1 MFLTISYGS
10 WLVPCAKTWDVF
22 AVMFEY
28 LDYSDLSENY
38 KYSRDNVFFD
48 PYGGGLYTMVNTDKP
63 GVCCPPA
70 DITLSCCKVEAIVSV
85 DERGQMVLPKELR
98 EWAHIRTGEKLAVV
112 SWEKDGSISCISL
125 IKAEDLTEMVKNML
139 GPVMKEIL

>member
-1 MFLTISYGS
+1 MADT
-10 WLVPCAKTWDVF
+10 
-22 AVMFEY
+22 
-28 LDYSDLSENY
+28 
-38 KYSRDNVFFD
+38 DNL
-48 PYGGGLYTMVNTDKP
+48 GA
-63 GVCCPPA
+63 CCPTA
-70 DITLSCCKVEAIVSV
+70 DMTLSCCKVEAIVSV

-98 EWAHIRTGEKLAVV
+98 ERAHMRTGEKLAVV